1 MLSVK
6 SHKHFIFHLQYPSR
20 LWITADGIN
29 LLDIVSSDYLLSL
42 VYTDYYFDFVLY
54 DSCSRFEIKKHRSI
68 IILNIYN
75 YYE

>member
-6 SHKHFIFHLQYPSR
+6 SHQHFIFHLQYPSR

-29 LLDIVSSDYLLSL
+29 ITDIVSSVYLLSL
-42 VYTDYYFDFVLY
+42 VSTDYYFDFVLF
-54 DSCSRFEIKKHRSI
+54 DSSSRFEIKKHRSI
-68 IILNIYN
+68 IILNIFN